1 MESPCPKFNEK
12 QKNENILKRV
22 SIYQI
27 KTKHPM
33 FSYADSTTYHFSWK
47 RIKRG
52 LYKSKNGI
60 YINADVKSIYENLS
74 IFIHTLPFIH
84 FMYSWNGSYNIMR
97 KEFPAL
103 FTKDTIKTF
112 KIKPK
117 KVNIL

>member
-1 MESPCPKFNEK
+1 MNQNKKISQTNKVENSENKDMNEK

-84 FMYSWNGSYNIMR
+84 FMYS
-97 KEFPAL
+97 
-103 FTKDTIKTF
+103 
-112 KIKPK
+112 
-117 KVNIL
+117 